1 MRSWSEATRKC
12 EEGPKVT
19 QVTGPVLHGEGLH
32 WDVETQTLF
41 YVDVEGQLVNRYE
54 PATNRVTHAKL
65 RK

>member
-1 MRSWSEATRKC
+1 MGSWSEATHKG

-19 QVTGPVLHGEGLH
+19 QVTGPVLHGACPH

-41 YVDVEGQLVNRYE
+41 HVDVEGQLVNRYE
-54 PATNRVTHAKL
+54 PATNGVTHAKL